1 MFCLSLISEAK
12 MRQNMTQVLDTFW
25 TSMDTK
31 WTTNSLWES
40 VMWYE
45 R

>member
-1 MFCLSLISEAK
+1 
-12 MRQNMTQVLDTFW
+12 MTQMLDTFW

-31 WTTNSLWES
+31 WTTDSLWES